1 MSGDRI
7 ELALR
12 GYEQASQPAALEL
25 REQASPARAKILGE
39 QFCGKSAYPPILSV
53 NADMRAQRLSAD
65 IVAKVPNRWE
75 LIFLLL
81 KKSTDDH

>member
-12 GYEQASQPAALEL
+12 GYEQASQPAALEQ
-25 REQASPARAKILGE
+25 REQASPARATILGE

-53 NADMRAQRLSAD
+53 NADMRAQRLSATTGREQ
-65 IVAKVPNRWE
+65 VQHLVQA
-75 LIFLLL
+75 
-81 KKSTDDH
+81 

>member
-12 GYEQASQPAALEL
+12 GYEQASQPAALEQ

-53 NADMRAQRLSAD
+53 NADMRAQRLSAKSD
-65 IVAKVPNRWE
+65 HWNSVAKFESCHVGVTN
-75 LIFLLL
+75 
-81 KKSTDDH
+81 

>member
-12 GYEQASQPAALEL
+12 GYEQASQPAALEQ
-25 REQASPARAKILGE
+25 REQASPARATILGE

-53 NADMRAQRLSAD
+53 RAD
-65 IVAKVPNRWE
+65 IGIQPGSATTGCEQVQQNTVAIR
-75 LIFLLL
+75 
-81 KKSTDDH
+81 